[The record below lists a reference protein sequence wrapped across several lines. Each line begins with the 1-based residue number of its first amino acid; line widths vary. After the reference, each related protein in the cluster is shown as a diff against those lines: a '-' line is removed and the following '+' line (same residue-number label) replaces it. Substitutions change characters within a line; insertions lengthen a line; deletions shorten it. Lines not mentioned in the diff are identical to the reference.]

1 MYFANKIY
9 RRGDDD
15 THNIS
20 LGQRHVLQGRFLLT
34 YRLVDTILVFYVCE
48 PEANPFV
55 CLRFVDAVGKMLVG
69 ISKGVDISSRR
80 LSKRYADLH
89 LLIGRL
95 LSRGVGYFPPAF
107 IHAPPT
113 NEKLLSLPVSTF
125 DASRKLK
132 KIKKGKT
139 KTDFVKTDSNKE
151 EVPVTQ
157 EEWNPDNEYKVVW
170 QKSGH
175 ASKSVNFHIPAD
187 ALPPPPARV
196 LGAKR
201 QPPAPPR
208 FVQPLQQHAFEG
220 SMPVQSDE
228 EMDVERQT
236 VDEQETEDE
245 KIADAAGL
253 PDDMEKTGAPE
264 VPISDLKESLVL
276 VEIWEGDACQGVLR
290 KASIKGEVRR
300 ALAPYGLYAAG
311 FKLTPSNNIVLDTCL
326 QTASVH
332 RNFVSRRKD
341 HSFMS
346 KLTGVPIDA
355 SYLKYNVPLSTCNPP
370 MQADLILVPS
380 ASPNSSEVLVILRYA
395 LNPDLSK
402 GLVDVAISLDM
413 PPEVPNLV
421 KTSEKAKWSP
431 TECRILWELD
441 LLPPGASGSI
451 QAVFRANGPL
461 QSPSDIFSQVKA
473 HILFSGWPGSSFS
486 GLGFQISLP
495 EEEEYHKGRIRT
507 FGSLTLRL

>member
-1 MYFANKIY
+1 MELRG

-15 THNIS
+15 THDIS

-34 YRLVDTILVFYVCE
+34 YRLIDTILVFYVCG

-55 CLRFVDAVGKMLVG
+55 CLRFVDAVGKILVG

-89 LLIGRL
+89 FLIGRL

-107 IHAPPT
+107 IHAPST

-132 KIKKGKT
+132 KMKKGKT

-151 EVPVTQ
+151 EVPATQ
-157 EEWNPDNEYKVVW
+157 EEWNPDNEYKLVW
-170 QKSGH
+170 QQSGH
-175 ASKSVNFHIPAD
+175 ASKSVNFNIPVD

-208 FVQPLQQHAFEG
+208 FIQPVEQHAFEG
-220 SMPVQSDE
+220 SMPFESDE
-228 EMDVERQT
+228 EM
-236 VDEQETEDE
+236 EDE
-245 KIADAAGL
+245 KQAADERTIEEEKGGVVAGY
-253 PDDMEKTGAPE
+253 PDDMEKTAAPE
-264 VPISDLKESLVL
+264 VPVSDLKESLVL
-276 VEIWEGDACQGVLR
+276 VEIWEGDAREGVLQ
-290 KASIKGEVRR
+290 KASIKGDIRR

-311 FKLTPSNNIVLDTCL
+311 FRLTPSDNIVLDTCL
-326 QTASVH
+326 QTASLH
-332 RNFVSRRKD
+332 RNFVSKRKN
-341 HSFMS
+341 HSFVS

-380 ASPNSSEVLVILRYA
+380 ASPNSREVLVILRYA
-395 LNPDLSK
+395 INPDLVK
-402 GLVDVAISLDM
+402 GLVDIAVSLDM
-413 PPEVPNLV
+413 PPELSNLV
-421 KTSEKAKWSP
+421 RTSEKAKWSP
-431 TECRILWELD
+431 TECRIQWELD
-441 LLPPGASGSI
+441 FLQPGASGCI
-451 QAVFRANGPL
+451 QAVFSTNGPL
-461 QSPSDIFSQVKA
+461 QSANDIFSQVKA

-486 GLGFQISLP
+486 GLGLQISLP
-495 EEEEYHKGRIRT
+495 EADEYHKGKVRT
-507 FGSLTLRL
+507 FGCLTLRP